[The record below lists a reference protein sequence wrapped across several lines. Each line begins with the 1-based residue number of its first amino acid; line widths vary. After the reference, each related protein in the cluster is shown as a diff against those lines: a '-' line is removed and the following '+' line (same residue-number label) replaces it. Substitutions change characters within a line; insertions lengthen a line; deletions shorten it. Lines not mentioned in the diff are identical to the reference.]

1 MRIGLRDLREHHSAF
16 SIGRVRDVVPSSDR
30 EGRYL
35 IALGEYARVNIPD
48 IWKGDRNPVKYATV
62 EDLGIDFSTLSWEPM
77 PARSEAGAVT
87 AQSPETKPATS
98 LTMAE
103 AKQGLVVTFGVP
115 PEAIETIC
123 G

>member
-1 MRIGLRDLREHHSAF
+1 MV
-16 SIGRVRDVVPSSDR
+16 GRVRDVVPSSDH

-77 PARSEAGAVT
+77 PARSGNGPKPGNEARYFAYDG
-87 AQSPETKPATS
+87 
-98 LTMAE
+98 
-103 AKQGLVVTFGVP
+103 
-115 PEAIETIC
+115 
-123 G
+123 